1 MAIKRLQANA
11 TWNTGVSGRID
22 AGYRMLKYSGSLGG
36 GTLSVSSKS
45 LDLSPVDGVEIETPL
60 PNAKLTVSKVDGNN
74 DVVQQLVLQTSGE
87 IVVILAGATNPDV
100 LVIVE

>member
-1 MAIKRLQANA
+1 MPIKRLQANA
-11 TWNTGVSGRID
+11 AWNTGVSGRID

-45 LDLSPVDGVEIETPL
+45 LDLSPVDGVTIETPV

-74 DVVQQLVLQTSGE
+74 DVVKQLVLQTSGE
-87 IVVILAGATNPDV
+87 IVVTLAGATNPDV